1 MEKNGTEPGQ
11 RIYFNEIKPKAL
23 KLYNNLN
30 VDPPTGITYFN
41 VAKSHTVMLNS
52 LTDAQLADLGV
63 SQSGDVMLLSAS
75 KMVVPEEDK
84 NKEDAEATEEVV
96 TAKDKVVFR
105 YYVAELEDYYNVN
118 SRRLSV
124 DLLN

>member
-1 MEKNGTEPGQ
+1 
-11 RIYFNEIKPKAL
+11 
-23 KLYNNLN
+23 
-30 VDPPTGITYFN
+30 
-41 VAKSHTVMLNS
+41 MLNS

-63 SQSGDVMLLSAS
+63 SASGDVMLLSAS

-96 TAKDKVVFR
+96 TAEDKVVFR